1 MHAKKTTSIKCYG
14 KLQVH
19 RRKCAYEIEKY
30 TTNSLECIDVFV
42 VRKNS
47 VTSSSMEEIE
57 CMGDGIIL

>member
-1 MHAKKTTSIKCYG
+1 MHAYKTTSIKCNG
-14 KLQVH
+14 KLQIH

-47 VTSSSMEEIE
+47 VTSSSVEEIE
-57 CMGDGIIL
+57 RMEEGIIL